1 MVTFASV
8 YLIEKCQ
15 TQQEKNGDISGL
27 IFRLSYVP
35 ESGALVAYFI
45 APTQLHFFSFDKI
58 GFKVSFKINF
68 LIKINSLAGVGDTH
82 F

>member
-45 APTQLHFFSFDKI
+45 APTQLHFF
-58 GFKVSFKINF
+58 F
-68 LIKINSLAGVGDTH
+68 LLTRLDSKFH
-82 F
+82 FRSIS